1 MDVNFPS
8 NPQIN
13 DVFTKGDR
21 SWRWTGVYWR
31 AFSTTVGYT
40 GSQGEQG
47 IPGEFAALG
56 YTGSQGDP
64 GTGFNFSGSVTT
76 ELGLPDPY
84 LGEINDLYLVE
95 ETGFLWIWD
104 GTSWIQLGRF
114 TGYTG
119 SAGEPGPAG
128 GFTGSQGVVGSLGF
142 TGSIGFTGSQGA
154 TGPSGGQGLR
164 GFTGSQGD
172 IGFSGS
178 AGTGLDNWTVV
189 TENYLATDGNRII
202 ADTSLGTFVI
212 VLPISPP
219 VGTYVVLTDGNDWG
233 LNPIVVS
240 SNGASIEGFTEDL
253 TIDIAGI
260 SIEFIWDGTQ
270 WQITATIGSAG
281 IGVPEGGITGQV
293 LAKIS
298 DDDYDTAWVSTA
310 ALSVAR
316 YVNLSIIGEIAP
328 PTIGVARF
336 YPVVPIIITKVN
348 ASVSLPPQ
356 GGPFTFSLLRNGV
369 DIGAVFSIPIGSYK
383 MTAVLTSIALQP
395 SEYLTVNTSGSGSRD
410 LHLKMEYI

>member
-1 MDVNFPS
+1 MPPVSIRDLLQNNLP
-8 NPQIN
+8 I
-13 DVFTKGDR
+13 
-21 SWRWTGVYWR
+21 
-31 AFSTTVGYT
+31 GYT
-40 GSQGEQG
+40 GSQ
-47 IPGEFAALG
+47 
-56 YTGSQGDP
+56 
-64 GTGFNFSGSVTT
+64 
-76 ELGLPDPY
+76 
-84 LGEINDLYLVE
+84 
-95 ETGFLWIWD
+95 
-104 GTSWIQLGRF
+104 
-114 TGYTG
+114 
-119 SAGEPGPAG
+119 
-128 GFTGSQGVVGSLGF
+128 GSLGF
-142 TGSIGFTGSQGA
+142 TGSIGFTGSASTVPGFTGSVGASIKILGLLALITDLPDEGLNFDNEPLIVNDSYVVEEDGNIYVWNGTEFINSGRIQGY
-154 TGPSGGQGLR
+154 TGSFGFTGSRGEQGPAGGFTGSRGDTGFVGSKGDL
-164 GFTGSQGD
+164 GFTGSQGP
-172 IGFSGS
+172 IGFTGSQGIQGIVGFRGSQGFTGS

-202 ADTSLGTFVI
+202 ADTSAGSFVI

-219 VGTYVVLTDGNDWG
+219 VGAYVVLTDGNDWG

-253 TIDIAGI
+253 TIDVAGI

-281 IGVPEGGITGQV
+281 VGVPEGGTTGQV

-310 ALSVAR
+310 ALSVSR

-328 PTIGVARF
+328 PTTGVARF

-356 GGPFTFSLLRNGV
+356 GGPFTFSLLKNGV
-369 DIGAVFSIPIGSYK
+369 DIGAVFSIPAGSYR

>member
-1 MDVNFPS
+1 MSINFPN

-13 DVFTKGDR
+13 DVFTRDDR

-56 YTGSQGDP
+56 YTGSQGNP
-64 GTGFNFSGSVTT
+64 GQGFNFTGAVPT
-76 ELGLPDPY
+76 EGDLPSSYQGLP
-84 LGEINDLYLVE
+84 GDLYLVE
-95 ETGFLWIWD
+95 DTGFLWIWD
-104 GTSWIQLGRF
+104 GNTWGVLGRF

-119 SAGEPGPAG
+119 SRGEQGPAG
-128 GFTGSQGVVGSLGF
+128 GFTGSQGIQGLTGF
-142 TGSIGFTGSQGA
+142 RGSQG
-154 TGPSGGQGLR
+154 
-164 GFTGSQGD
+164 FT
-172 IGFSGS
+172 GS
-178 AGTGLDNWTVV
+178 AGTGLDNWTKV
-189 TENYLATDGNRII
+189 TENYLAQDGNRII
-202 ADTSLGTFVI
+202 ADTSAGSFVI
-212 VLPISPP
+212 VLPLSPP
-219 VGTYVVLTDGNDWG
+219 VGAYVVITDGNDWG
-233 LNPIVVS
+233 TNPLVIS

-253 TIDIAGI
+253 TIDVASV
-260 SIEFIWDGTQ
+260 SIEFIWDGTM

-281 IGVPEGGITGQV
+281 IGVPEGGTTGQI

-328 PTIGVARF
+328 PTTGVARF
-336 YPVVPIIITKVN
+336 YPVVPIVITKIN

-356 GGPFTFSLLRNGV
+356 GGSFIFRLLKNGV
-369 DIGAVFSIPIGSYK
+369 DTGTEFSIPAGSYR
-383 MTAVLTSIALQP
+383 MTAVITSISLAP